1 MWFHAVIDRRA
12 DAAALNAIA
21 SGSQHSSMTAIS
33 DPRADFLNPEPR

>member
-21 SGSQHSSMTAIS
+21 SGSQHSGMRAIS
-33 DPRADFLNPEPR
+33 HPRADFLNPEPR